1 MTDLGLLLIKATL
14 ALQNDRSQNYLIFQP
29 THNTFT
35 KPTSDTEII
44 IAWNQTIKQSWYQMK
59 SIRLP
64 T

>member
-1 MTDLGLLLIKATL
+1 MMTDLGLLLIKATL

-44 IAWNQTIKQSWYQMK
+44 IAWNQTIK
-59 SIRLP
+59 
-64 T
+64 